1 MFNFLKKNKDGTI
14 EDFFIDYVTNK
25 VALTDLAMEIGIN
38 KIADVI
44 AKLGFRTLTT
54 NKEDNKEADYIFN
67 VKPNINQNAT
77 DFWKQVIYRMIKN
90 QKGCLVINLREKGLF
105 IAENWDV
112 DNLVITEKTYKNIEI
127 IVDDDSLKLNRTYK
141 ASDVMHFRYSNP
153 RLINL
158 LRMNNEL
165 VDAAWV
171 VAINGV
177 RAKAPKFKMS
187 VPFNAKIQKANGETI
202 TSNEYADDIAKKLS
216 SDEIKAIVSNSNID
230 ISIIDTKTSLSP
242 GDIKALREEVFSNTA
257 IALGIPQNVYYGE
270 VTSNADA
277 NDAFITYACEP
288 IIEIMND
295 TIAGS
300 YFDKEEYKK
309 GDRIIVN
316 TLSVKHIDVISSAGN
331 LDKLYQNGWCHN
343 DILMLLGQP
352 IIDEPWAWERRFTK
366 NYSTSVEGGE
376 NDVQK

>member
-14 EDFFIDYVTNK
+14 EDFFIDYVANK
-25 VALTDLAMEIGIN
+25 VALTDLALEIGIN

-44 AKLGFRTLTT
+44 AKLGFRALTSSI
-54 NKEDNKEADYIFN
+54 EDNKEADYIFN
-67 VKPNINQNAT
+67 VKPNVNQNAT
-77 DFWKQVIYRMIKN
+77 DFWKQVVYRTIRN
-90 QKGCLVINLREKGLF
+90 PKGCLVVNLREKGLF
-105 IAENWDV
+105 IAENWEV
-112 DNLVITEKTYKNIEI
+112 DNLVISEKTYRNIEI
-127 IVDDDSLKLNRTYK
+127 IVDDDLLKLNRTYK
-141 ASDVMHFRYSNP
+141 ASDVMHFRYNNP

-158 LRMNNEL
+158 LKANNEL
-165 VDAAWV
+165 VDAAWG

-177 RAKAPKFKMS
+177 RSKAPKIKMA
-187 VPFNAKIQKANGETI
+187 VPNNLKIQKANGEVI

-230 ISIIDTKTSLSP
+230 ISIIDTKSSLSST
-242 GDIKALREEVFSNTA
+242 DIKALREEVYSNTA
-257 IALGIPQNVYYGE
+257 IALSIPKNIFYGE

-277 NDAFITYACEP
+277 NDVFITYACEP
-288 IIEIMND
+288 IIEIIND
-295 TIAGS
+295 TIGGS
-300 YFDKEEYKK
+300 FFEKEEYKK

-343 DILMLLGQP
+343 DILGLLGQP

-366 NYSTSVEGGE
+366 NYSSKLEGGE
-376 NDVQK
+376 KNEE